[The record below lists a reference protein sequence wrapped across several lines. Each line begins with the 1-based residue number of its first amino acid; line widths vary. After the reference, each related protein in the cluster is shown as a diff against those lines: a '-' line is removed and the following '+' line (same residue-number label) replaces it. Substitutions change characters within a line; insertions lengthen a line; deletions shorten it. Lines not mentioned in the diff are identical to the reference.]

1 MFWTYFQWAVYWGS
15 YLIFAWL
22 VFNVWLLWRWHGR
35 ARSERRGASGRT
47 VRRLWRW
54 LGWVLLV
61 LTVLFVYMRFVE
73 PYWIVTRYE
82 QFVSGDGTMR
92 VRVAL
97 VSDIHLGVFKDSDYL
112 RRVLEVVRSG
122 DPDLLVIPGDFINDP
137 SAEQLTRMFE
147 PLGNFSVPIYAV
159 TGNHDAKVPG
169 HFSSAEVRAALPPA
183 VTVIDNA
190 QADFIK
196 DGRTLRLIGISDL
209 MEGESDYS
217 GLVTARPGQFNLV
230 VTHNPDTAHLLPA
243 ELYPAGGGPDLLV
256 AGHTHGGQ
264 MFIPPLVYWMIPCE
278 NLFLRG
284 WYEVNG
290 LPVYVTSGVGEVLL
304 PLRFLVPPEVVFL
317 DLYI

>member
-1 MFWTYFQWAVYWGS
+1 MFWTYFQWAVYWLS
-15 YLIFAWL
+15 YLVFPWL
-22 VFNVWLLWRWHGR
+22 VFNVWLLWRWYWLV
-35 ARSERRGASGRT
+35 RSERRGASGRT

-54 LGWVLLV
+54 LGWGLLV
-61 LTVLFVYMRFVE
+61 LAVLFVYMRFVE

-82 QFVSGDGTMR
+82 QFVSGEGTTR

-97 VSDIHLGVFKDSDYL
+97 VSDMHLGVFKDSDYL
-112 RRVLEVVRSG
+112 RLVLEAVRSG
-122 DPDLLVIPGDFINDP
+122 EPDLLVIPGDFINDP
-137 SAEQLTRMFE
+137 SVGQLAEMFE
-147 PLGNFSVPIYAV
+147 PFENFSVPIYAV

-190 QADFIK
+190 QVDFIK

-217 GLVTARPGQFNLV
+217 GLATARPGQFNLV